1 MYEFPKPDP
10 EHPGPPQTLELR
22 VHGVSGTPP
31 QDLLDRPLVEQVA
44 GDKIAGF
51 YRPRLQAERFDD
63 RPSSL
68 APVRPGAPLLEGY
81 NWGGLTSGSPG
92 RALWLPLLPFTLV
105 NIAPRARPPQ
115 RGDSWTTVVIW
126 YLTRLLALL
135 LTMLF
140 VLAAAGVGEDLVA
153 WQCGGDQDRCAKA
166 APHWLFRHL
175 IGEHRLSAGHLLLLG
190 SAVPVIV
197 LALLWKVSTRT
208 ANRYERTV
216 ADLRGYHDETDVEH
230 AGETNALE
238 VGLDS
243 PLMWRNEWQVRRL
256 RAVHMQSGFATI
268 VWTVLAP
275 TGARWLGWVAAA
287 VVAYAVVVLAV
298 PSYTGHGRSTPWRV
312 ASGVVWAVLVALGA
326 TEIAGLGW
334 APHWLAADYLT
345 NPDRGALPSGALPFY
360 GPTVLVEFTVALGV
374 LVALIVVVALAAGT
388 RDRSAPP
395 APHAPLRPGLG
406 GMVTAVFAALGVFLG
421 ASFGAGVYT
430 YAATWLHTGSVKP
443 GFGDVAKIYQFFV
456 VPDAV
461 RAASEAYAWAV
472 LILAGLLVIGLIVL
486 ALAYG
491 VFPRTSPALVPAGAM
506 ARDYGTGEVA
516 ADPARAKAIERAIFL
531 GRLVDCAPWIMA
543 PLVVAGFVIVTVFGV
558 QALTVP
564 ARDRLVGAGTPPGFF
579 STDSL
584 RGAGAYFAVLTLL
597 GLVSLGSLAFRAA
610 ATRRSVGILWDVAS
624 FWPRACHPLAAP
636 CYAERTV
643 PDLITRISAYRV
655 ADPRNALVLAA
666 HSQGTVISAAAIVQ
680 LGTYDASPQRIMRS
694 RVLPGVSFLSFGC
707 VLRRLYGRYFPVYFG
722 PHRLAVL
729 QQLLTKDGEVTA
741 RTAGPDPAPV
751 TTEAT
756 GEPTPLPRWRNLWR
770 YSDYLGGQVTAG
782 PPPVVPPQ
790 TSPVIRTDT
799 LFTGPPVT
807 GPQPWEWHSPDPPRF
822 ARPEGDTTFAPPH
835 RHSDFWLDPSG
846 YFQLAAAELL
856 AGVRAESPARPFP
869 RPRPTSQPRE

>member
-10 EHPGPPQTLELR
+10 DHPGPPPMLELR

-51 YRPRLQAERFDD
+51 YRPRLQAERSDA
-63 RPSSL
+63 RPGSL
-68 APVRPGAPLLEGY
+68 APERPGAPLLEGY

-105 NIAPRARPPQ
+105 NVAPRARPPQ
-115 RGDSWTTVVIW
+115 PGSSWTTVAIW

-140 VLAAAGVGEDLVA
+140 VLAAAGVGEDLLA

-175 IGEHRLSAGHLLLLG
+175 IGEHRLSTANLLLIG
-190 SAVPVIV
+190 AAVPVAV
-197 LALLWKVSTRT
+197 LVLLWKVSTRT

-216 ADLRGYHDETDVEH
+216 ADLRGYHAETDVE
-230 AGETNALE
+230 ADGETNALE
-238 VGLDS
+238 VGLAS

-256 RAVHMQSGFATI
+256 RAVHMQCGFAVI
-268 VWTVLAP
+268 LWTVLAP
-275 TGARWLGWVAAA
+275 TGARWLGLVTAA
-287 VVAYAVVVLAV
+287 VVGYGAVVLAV
-298 PSYTGHGRSTPWRV
+298 PSYTGHGRSRPWQI
-312 ASGVVWAVLVALGA
+312 ASAIVWAVLAAVGVV
-326 TEIAGLGW
+326 EIVGLGW
-334 APHWLAADYLT
+334 GAHWLDAAYLT
-345 NPDRGALPSGALPFY
+345 EPDRGARPAGALPFY
-360 GPTVLVEFTVALGV
+360 GPSVLVEFTVALGV
-374 LVALIVVVALAAGT
+374 LVLLIVVVLIAAAT
-388 RDRSAPP
+388 RDRSTPP
-395 APHAPLRPGLG
+395 EPHAPLRPGLG
-406 GMVTAVFAALGVFLG
+406 GMATAVFAALGVFLG

-430 YAATWLHTGSVKP
+430 YAATWLHTGTVKP

-472 LILAGLLVIGLIVL
+472 LVLAGLLVIGLIVL
-486 ALAYG
+486 AVAYG
-491 VFPRTSPALVPAGAM
+491 VFQPSVRALVPAGAM
-506 ARDYGTGEVA
+506 ARDYGTTAVR
-516 ADPARAKAIERAIFL
+516 ADRRRAKQIEQAIFL

-543 PLVVAGFVIVTVFGV
+543 PLVGAGFVIVTVFGV
-558 QALTVP
+558 KALTVP

-597 GLVSLGSLAFRAA
+597 GLVSLGSLAFRAP
-610 ATRRSVGILWDVAS
+610 ATRRTVGILWDVAS

-655 ADPRNALVLAA
+655 ADPRGALVLAG

-680 LGTYDASPQRIMRS
+680 LGTYDTSPQRTVAT
-694 RVLPGVSFLSFGC
+694 RVLPGVAFLSFGC

-722 PHRLAVL
+722 PHRLAGV
-729 QQLLTKDGEVTA
+729 QRLLTADAT
-741 RTAGPDPAPV
+741 TAG
-751 TTEAT
+751 T
-756 GEPTPLPRWRNLWR
+756 PRWRNLWR
-770 YSDYLGGQVTAG
+770 YTDYLGGQVTAG

-790 TSPVIRTDT
+790 PSPVIRIDT
-799 LFTGPPVT
+799 LFAAPPVS

-822 ARPEGDTTFAPPH
+822 ARPEGDTTFTAPH

-846 YFQLAAAELL
+846 YFQLAAAELV
-856 AGVRAESPARPFP
+856 ADVIAQSPARPFP
-869 RPRPTSQPRE
+869 PAAAPETASDAEPAAPPDA